1 MSAPAFS
8 IVSLGAAP
16 VPAVHADGRF
26 ETGAGASLVVE
37 NPSDASTLAQLSGAS
52 VAQVEQAIVAARRAF
67 DDGGWSELPTQAR
80 ADMLRRYID
89 ALGQHANAIVDLV
102 SAEAGCPKHAP
113 VMNSQV
119 AVPLRQAGDII
130 DLFLSLPET
139 EDNPLPPA
147 ERLTPQQQPLQ
158 SIRRYT
164 PVGVVAAIAAYNFP
178 FLTALWKL
186 MPALIAGNTVVLRPS
201 PLTPLSA
208 LVFAQ
213 AASEAGLPPGV
224 VNVVLEAGIEGAQ
237 LLTTHAAVD
246 MVAFTGSS
254 SVGVQVMQQAAPT
267 MKRLQLELG
276 GKSAQIFLPDALDK
290 VMPAVAGVCMA
301 HAGQGCALGTRI
313 FVPEAHKA
321 EVLARLGGAFPR
333 FKVGPTD
340 AQDTQVGPV
349 ISAAQVARCERFV
362 ALAVEHG
369 GRVVAGGKRPAHLD
383 KGHYF
388 EPTVLDV
395 PDNDN
400 PAAQEEIFGPVVA
413 VIGYRDLDHAVA
425 MANDSRYGLSGYVH
439 GADRGEAL
447 AVARRI
453 KSGTVN
459 VNAGLMSAYVSSG
472 GQRSSG
478 IGRERGIE
486 GLRLY
491 QQMTCLNIGG

>member
-1 MSAPAFS
+1 
-8 IVSLGAAP
+8 
-16 VPAVHADGRF
+16 
-26 ETGAGASLVVE
+26 
-37 NPSDASTLAQLSGAS
+37 
-52 VAQVEQAIVAARRAF
+52 
-67 DDGGWSELPTQAR
+67 
-80 ADMLRRYID
+80 
-89 ALGQHANAIVDLV
+89 
-102 SAEAGCPKHAP
+102 
-113 VMNSQV
+113 
-119 AVPLRQAGDII
+119 
-130 DLFLSLPET
+130 
-139 EDNPLPPA
+139 
-147 ERLTPQQQPLQ
+147 
-158 SIRRYT
+158 
-164 PVGVVAAIAAYNFP
+164 
-178 FLTALWKL
+178 
-186 MPALIAGNTVVLRPS
+186 
-201 PLTPLSA
+201 
-208 LVFAQ
+208 
-213 AASEAGLPPGV
+213 
-224 VNVVLEAGIEGAQ
+224 
-237 LLTTHAAVD
+237 

-254 SVGVQVMQQAAPT
+254 GVGVQVMQQAAPT

-290 VMPAVAGVCMA
+290 VVPAVAGVCMA

-313 FVPEAHKA
+313 FVPEARKA
-321 EVLARLGGAFPR
+321 EVLAQLGGAFPR

-340 AQDTQVGPV
+340 APDTQVGPV

-369 GRVVAGGKRPAHLD
+369 GRVVAGGKRPAHLA

-395 PDNDN
+395 PDNGN

-413 VIGYRDLDHAVA
+413 VIGYRDLDHAAA

-439 GADRGEAL
+439 GADRAEAL
-447 AVARRI
+447 KVAMRI